1 MRVLA
6 YLLLIPITFVAASQ
20 HHLNAYGQDP
30 LGARVYDAGFFSPVE
45 DLRNL
50 LESQYTIL
58 KHPGFPGHSVRI
70 KESKFCDQEVR

>member
-1 MRVLA
+1 MRVLT
-6 YLLLIPITFVAASQ
+6 YLLLIPVTFVAASQ
-20 HHLNAYGQDP
+20 HRLSAYGQDP
-30 LGARVYDAGFFSPVE
+30 LGARVYDAELFNPME